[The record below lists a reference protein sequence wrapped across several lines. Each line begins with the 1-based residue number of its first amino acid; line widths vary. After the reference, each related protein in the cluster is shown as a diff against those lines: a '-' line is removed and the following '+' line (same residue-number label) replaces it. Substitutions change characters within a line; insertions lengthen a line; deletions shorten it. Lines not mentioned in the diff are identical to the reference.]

1 MLLSVLL
8 LAATVQGEPALL
20 TARRGDR
27 AVPVPGVV
35 ALRTPARCAAG
46 GPRLV
51 DGRKTPGVRPL
62 AKEPPS
68 ALQYAVL
75 KKVDGCPVAAPM
87 SSAKPA
93 R

>member
-1 MLLSVLL
+1 
-8 LAATVQGEPALL
+8 
-20 TARRGDR
+20 
-27 AVPVPGVV
+27 
-35 ALRTPARCAAG
+35 
-46 GPRLV
+46 
-51 DGRKTPGVRPL
+51 L